1 MSIGT
6 WVVIGVVAG
15 FLASKFVVRT
25 GDGLLR
31 DLALGVGG
39 AVAGGFVFRVL
50 TTTQATGLSVS
61 GVLMTLAGAA
71 AALVVY
77 HRYFLRAPEPKRV
90 RRAGAK

>member
-6 WVVIGVVAG
+6 WVVVGLVAG
-15 FLASKFVVRT
+15 FLGSKFVIKS

-31 DLALGVGG
+31 DLGLGVGG
-39 AVAGGFVFRVL
+39 AVVGGFVFRLLATTEAAGL
-50 TTTQATGLSVS
+50 TVS
-61 GVLMTLAGAA
+61 GFLMMLAGAA

-77 HRYFLRAPEPKRV
+77 HRYVARAPESKRM

>member
-15 FLASKFVVRT
+15 FLASKFVIRT

-50 TTTQATGLSVS
+50 TTTEATGLSVS

>member
-15 FLASKFVVRT
+15 FLASKFVIRT

-50 TTTQATGLSVS
+50 TTTEATGLSVS
-61 GVLMTLAGAA
+61 
-71 AALVVY
+71 
-77 HRYFLRAPEPKRV
+77 FS
-90 RRAGAK
+90 